1 MAIVFGAGTM
11 TLSLYTLHV
20 VMRTEYVLPEET
32 PSSYPF
38 HLIALLGIGAL
49 YVYGG
54 RRGPFEWLVA
64 ALSGRA
70 AAKVRGEARTP

>member
-11 TLSLYTLHV
+11 TLTLYTLHV
-20 VMRTEYVLPEET
+20 IMRTEYVLPEET
-32 PSSYPF
+32 PSSYPY
-38 HLIALLGIGAL
+38 HLIALLAIGAL

-54 RRGPFEWLVA
+54 RRGPLEWVVA

-70 AAKVRGEARTP
+70 ADRVRAGADSR